1 MIEIIETEPTLMEKI
16 RSISEYYSSEHQ
28 LKKAKEELQ
37 ELLAELEAAQIINGE
52 IVLPGNTW
60 SEDADAMIMCIQL
73 AMQHGKEEKVR
84 EWINYKVDRQ
94 LRRMESGREKENS
107 VETGDDEKI
116 YRCEIRGGQE

>member
-37 ELLAELEAAQIINGE
+37 ELLAELEAAQIINGR
-52 IVLPGNTW
+52 IILSGNTW

-73 AMQHGKEEKVR
+73 AMQHGKEEKVL
-84 EWINYKVDRQ
+84 EQMHYKADRQ
-94 LRRMESGREKENS
+94 LRRIE
-107 VETGDDEKI
+107 DEKKETAWQQGI
-116 YRCEIRGGQE
+116 MSRFTEVR

>member
-16 RSISEYYSSEHQ
+16 RSISEYYSQEHQ
-28 LKKAKEELQ
+28 LKKAKEELR

-73 AMQHGKEEKVR
+73 AMQHGKEEKVL
-84 EWINYKVDRQ
+84 EQMHYKADRQ
-94 LRRMESGREKENS
+94 LRRIE
-107 VETGDDEKI
+107 DEKKETAWQQGI
-116 YRCEIRGGQE
+116 MSRFTEVE